1 MMIHRRCS
9 AILINGKG
17 NGEGSGEGYCWGN
30 DFLHRW
36 RPMWEQRKEERR
48 VKEKRQEKHQD
59 QTRSFTPLLRAG
71 FVMQRLPCTTA
82 GREEAP
88 SCSCQSPAATGH
100 GHPREVTQKKRS
112 LHFPLCRAEEPCPP
126 TLSETAFHS
135 PTHPSFTFQILPRL
149 NHLAAKP
156 KGHPLTSQFFCYS

>member
-30 DFLHRW
+30 FLHRW
-36 RPMWEQRKEERR
+36 RPTWEQRKEERR
-48 VKEKRQEKHQD
+48 VKEKRQ
-59 QTRSFTPLLRAG
+59 RSTKTKLAPSHLCWELD
-71 FVMQRLPCTTA
+71 LPCSGCSALLTA

-88 SCSCQSPAATGH
+88 SCRRQSPAATGH
-100 GHPREVTQKKRS
+100 RHPREVTRKKHS
-112 LHFPLCRAEEPCPP
+112 LHFPPCRAEEACPP

-149 NHLAAKP
+149 NHSAAKP
-156 KGHPLTSQFFCYS
+156 KGQPLTSQCFCYS